1 MKLKILIC
9 ISVLFICFES
19 ANAQSITWENTYI
32 NSNSPFRN
40 GINALCK
47 SDSGNF
53 FLAGYTLIPSNI
65 SYYKIWVLK
74 INSYGDTIWTKTYGR
89 NGSQATTVVSN
100 SDGGCTISGRTGEA
114 FTIRIDKDGNVLWE
128 KYYGGYAVQIYK
140 IIQTYDKSYLACGTI
155 NLQDGYLFK
164 VDSLGNFLWDK
175 TYLNNHIIEFNDI
188 IEKNGFYYITGTLR
202 ETFQDTSAAIFK
214 KLDVSG
220 NELLNKRIKI
230 QNKITHAKK
239 VLIENDKFILA
250 GSLLNSSLT
259 NEILFFNKIDSNGV
273 SEYEKVYTSNY
284 SEYFSDMNILSKNR
298 YILVSSLDTS
308 DYLFGKIIIAD
319 SIGNIIK
326 YRIFPTS
333 SFIVF
338 ESLLTLLNEDI
349 VIAGS
354 ADFNISEYDQV
365 GYVVRTDS
373 NLFIKNVGINSNSI
387 ILPEKLKLYQN
398 YPNPFNPVTKI
409 TFNIPVSGNISIR
422 VYDITGKVIKT
433 LVNEFRN
440 AGTYYT
446 EFNGTDLS
454 SGVYYYKMET
464 GNFSEIK
471 KMILLK

>member
-1 MKLKILIC
+1 M
-9 ISVLFICFES
+9 
-19 ANAQSITWENTYI
+19 
-32 NSNSPFRN
+32 
-40 GINALCK
+40 
-47 SDSGNF
+47 
-53 FLAGYTLIPSNI
+53 
-65 SYYKIWVLK
+65 
-74 INSYGDTIWTKTYGR
+74 
-89 NGSQATTVVSN
+89 
-100 SDGGCTISGRTGEA
+100 
-114 FTIRIDKDGNVLWE
+114 
-128 KYYGGYAVQIYK
+128 
-140 IIQTYDKSYLACGTI
+140 
-155 NLQDGYLFK
+155 
-164 VDSLGNFLWDK
+164 
-175 TYLNNHIIEFNDI
+175 
-188 IEKNGFYYITGTLR
+188 
-202 ETFQDTSAAIFK
+202 
-214 KLDVSG
+214 
-220 NELLNKRIKI
+220 
-230 QNKITHAKK
+230 
-239 VLIENDKFILA
+239 
-250 GSLLNSSLT
+250 
-259 NEILFFNKIDSNGV
+259 
-273 SEYEKVYTSNY
+273 
-284 SEYFSDMNILSKNR
+284 
-298 YILVSSLDTS
+298 VSSLDTS

-446 EFNGTDLS
+446 EFNGADVS